1 MVFAYSLY
9 EVTMLTKLAILDKT
23 SIPVASKG
31 LDAYTHRGRAIA
43 NNIANVSTPGYR
55 RIEVSF
61 EEQLRQA
68 LDKELNLAGTR
79 TNGNH
84 MFLGRPELEHVKS
97 EGYRVNDFTN
107 PGEINNVDIDI
118 EMAKLAENE
127 IAFSFASAFI
137 KDRSSAIGEAIKG
150 SRE

>member
-1 MVFAYSLY
+1 MYFD
-9 EVTMLTKLAILDKT
+9 EVTAMLTKLAIMDKT

-43 NNIANVSTPGYR
+43 NNIANVSTPGYQ

-61 EEQLRQA
+61 EEQLRIA
-68 LDKELNLAGTR
+68 LDKELNLAGNR
-79 TNGNH
+79 TDKNH
-84 MFLGRPELEHVKS
+84 QFLGRPELEHVKS
-97 EGYRVNDFTN
+97 EGYRVKDATN

-127 IAFSFASAFI
+127 IAFNFATAFI
-137 KDRSSAIGEAIKG
+137 RDRSSTIGEAIRG
-150 SRE
+150 SRGV

>member
-1 MVFAYSLY
+1 
-9 EVTMLTKLAILDKT
+9 MLTKLAILDKT

-43 NNIANVSTPGYR
+43 NNIANISTPGYK

-61 EEQLRQA
+61 EEQLRKA
-68 LDKELNLAGTR
+68 LDKELNMAGSR

-84 MFLGRPELEHVKS
+84 LFLGRPELEHVKS
-97 EGYRVNDFTN
+97 EGYRVMDPTN

-118 EMAKLAENE
+118 EMAKMAENE
-127 IAFSFASAFI
+127 LAFNFAATFI
-137 KDRSSAIGEAIKG
+137 KDRHGAISEAIKG
-150 SRE
+150 NKGG

>member
-1 MVFAYSLY
+1 
-9 EVTMLTKLAILDKT
+9 MLTKLAILDKT

-61 EEQLRQA
+61 EDQLRKA
-68 LDKELNLAGTR
+68 LDKELNLAGKR
-79 TNGNH
+79 TDNNH
-84 MFLGRPELEHVKS
+84 FFLGRKEIDHIKS
-97 EGYRVNDFTN
+97 EGYRVEDQTN

-127 IAFSFASAFI
+127 IAFNFAAAFI
-137 KDRSSAIGEAIKG
+137 RDRSSTIGEAIRGSKG
-150 SRE
+150 GE

>member
-1 MVFAYSLY
+1 
-9 EVTMLTKLAILDKT
+9 MLTKLAILDKT

-61 EEQLRQA
+61 EDQLRRA
-68 LDKELNLAGTR
+68 LDKELNLPGKR
-79 TNGNH
+79 TDNNH
-84 MFLGRPELEHVKS
+84 FFLGRKELDHVKS
-97 EGYRVNDFTN
+97 EGYRVEDQTN

-127 IAFSFASAFI
+127 IAFNFATVFI
-137 KDRSSAIGEAIKG
+137 RDRNSTIGEAIKG
-150 SRE
+150 DRGG

>member
-1 MVFAYSLY
+1 
-9 EVTMLTKLAILDKT
+9 MLTKLAILDKT
-23 SIPVASKG
+23 SIPVASKA

-43 NNIANVSTPGYR
+43 NNIANVSTPGYN

-61 EEQLRQA
+61 EEQLRKA

-84 MFLGRPELEHVKS
+84 LFLGRPEIEHVKS
-97 EGYRVNDFTN
+97 EGYRVKDPTN

-118 EMAKLAENE
+118 EMGKLAENE
-127 IAFSFASAFI
+127 IAFNFASTFI
-137 KDRSSAIGEAIKG
+137 KDRHGAISEAIRGSKG
-150 SRE
+150 IV

>member
-1 MVFAYSLY
+1 
-9 EVTMLTKLAILDKT
+9 MLTKLAILDKT

-43 NNIANVSTPGYR
+43 NNIANVSTQGYR

-61 EEQLRQA
+61 EEQLRKA
-68 LDKELNLAGTR
+68 LDKELNLPGKR
-79 TNGNH
+79 TDNNH
-84 MFLGRPELEHVKS
+84 FFLGRKELEHVKS
-97 EGYRVNDFTN
+97 EGYRVEDQTN

-127 IAFSFASAFI
+127 IAFNFATAFI
-137 KDRSSAIGEAIKG
+137 RDRSSTIGEAIKG
-150 SRE
+150 DRGG

>member
-1 MVFAYSLY
+1 
-9 EVTMLTKLAILDKT
+9 MLTKLAILDKT

-31 LDAYTHRGRAIA
+31 LDAYAHRGRAIA
-43 NNIANVSTPGYR
+43 NNIANVSTPGYN

-61 EEQLRQA
+61 EEQLRKA

-84 MFLGRPELEHVKS
+84 LFLGRPELEHVKS
-97 EGYRVNDFTN
+97 EGYRVTDQTN

-118 EMAKLAENE
+118 EMGKLAENE
-127 IAFSFASAFI
+127 IAFNFATAFI
-137 KDRSSAIGEAIKG
+137 RDRSSTIGEAIRG
-150 SRE
+150 NRGG

>member
-1 MVFAYSLY
+1 
-9 EVTMLTKLAILDKT
+9 MLTKLAILDKT

-43 NNIANVSTPGYR
+43 NNIANISTPGYN

-61 EEQLRQA
+61 EEQLRKA
-68 LDKELNLAGTR
+68 LDRELNLAGTR

-84 MFLGRPELEHVKS
+84 LFLGRPELEHVKS
-97 EGYRVNDFTN
+97 EGYRVKDQTN

-118 EMAKLAENE
+118 EMGKLAENE
-127 IAFSFASAFI
+127 IAFNFATAFI
-137 KDRSSAIGEAIKG
+137 KDRSGTINEAISG
-150 SRE
+150 SRGAA

>member
-1 MVFAYSLY
+1 
-9 EVTMLTKLAILDKT
+9 MLTKLAILDKT

-61 EEQLRQA
+61 EEQLREA
-68 LDKELNLAGTR
+68 LNKELNLAGTR
-79 TNGNH
+79 THGNH
-84 MFLGRPELEHVKS
+84 MFLGRKELEHVKS
-97 EGYRVNDFTN
+97 EGYRVDDPTT

-127 IAFSFASAFI
+127 IAFSFATAFI
-137 KDRSSAIGEAIKG
+137 KDRHGAIGEAIKG
-150 SRE
+150 NRGGGGGGTGV

>member
-1 MVFAYSLY
+1 
-9 EVTMLTKLAILDKT
+9 MLTKLAILDKT

-61 EEQLRQA
+61 EDQLRKA
-68 LDKELNLAGTR
+68 LDKELNLPGKR
-79 TNGNH
+79 TNNNH
-84 MFLGRPELEHVKS
+84 FFLGRQELEHVKS
-97 EGYRVNDFTN
+97 EGYRVEDQTN

-127 IAFSFASAFI
+127 IAFNFATAFI
-137 KDRSSAIGEAIKG
+137 RDRNGTISEAIRG
-150 SRE
+150 DRGG

>member
-1 MVFAYSLY
+1 
-9 EVTMLTKLAILDKT
+9 MLTKLAILDKP

-31 LDAYTHRGRAIA
+31 LDAYAHRGRAIA
-43 NNIANVSTPGYR
+43 NNIANVSTPGYQ

-61 EEQLRQA
+61 EEQLRRA

-84 MFLGRPELEHVKS
+84 LFLGRPELEHVKS
-97 EGYRVNDFTN
+97 EGYRVTEPIDLTN

-127 IAFSFASAFI
+127 IAFNFATAFI
-137 KDRSSAIGEAIKG
+137 KDRTSTIGEAIKG
-150 SRE
+150 DRSGGGG

>member
-1 MVFAYSLY
+1 
-9 EVTMLTKLAILDKT
+9 MLTKLAILDKT

-43 NNIANVSTPGYR
+43 NNIANVTTSGYN

-61 EEQLRQA
+61 EEQLRKA
-68 LDKELNLAGTR
+68 LDKELNMAGTR

-84 MFLGRPELEHVKS
+84 LFLGRAELEHVKS
-97 EGYRVNDFTN
+97 EGYIVQDPTN
-107 PGEINNVDIDI
+107 AGEVNNVDIDM

-127 IAFSFASAFI
+127 IAYNFATAFI
-137 KDRSSAIGEAIKG
+137 KDRTSTIGEAIKG
-150 SRE
+150 NKGG

>member
-1 MVFAYSLY
+1 
-9 EVTMLTKLAILDKT
+9 MLTKLAILDKT

-61 EEQLRQA
+61 EAQLREA
-68 LDKELNLAGTR
+68 MDKELNLPGKR
-79 TNGNH
+79 TNNNH
-84 MFLGRPELEHVKS
+84 FFLGRQELEHVKS
-97 EGYRVNDFTN
+97 EGYRVEDLTN

-118 EMAKLAENE
+118 EMSKLAENE
-127 IAFSFASAFI
+127 IAFNFATAFI
-137 KDRSSAIGEAIKG
+137 RDRSGTITEAIKG
-150 SRE
+150 DRGG

>member
-1 MVFAYSLY
+1 
-9 EVTMLTKLAILDKT
+9 MLTKLAILDKT

-55 RIEVSF
+55 RIEISF
-61 EEQLRQA
+61 EDQLRRA
-68 LDKELNLAGTR
+68 LDKELNLAGKR
-79 TNGNH
+79 TDNNH
-84 MFLGRPELEHVKS
+84 FFLGRKELEHIKS
-97 EGYRVNDFTN
+97 EGYRVEDQTN

-127 IAFSFASAFI
+127 IAFNFATTFI
-137 KDRSSAIGEAIKG
+137 RDRNSTISEAIKG
-150 SRE
+150 DRGG

>member
-1 MVFAYSLY
+1 
-9 EVTMLTKLAILDKT
+9 MLVKLAILDKT

-61 EEQLRQA
+61 EDQLRVA

-79 TNGNH
+79 THGNH
-84 MFLGRPELEHVKS
+84 QFLGRSQLEHVKS
-97 EGYRVNDFTN
+97 EGHRVNDPTN

-127 IAFSFASAFI
+127 IAFNFATAFI
-137 KDRSSAIGEAIKG
+137 KDRHGAISEAIKG
-150 SRE
+150 AKGG

>member
-1 MVFAYSLY
+1 
-9 EVTMLTKLAILDKT
+9 MLTKLAILDKT

-31 LDAYTHRGRAIA
+31 LDAYAHRGRAIA

-61 EEQLRQA
+61 EDQLRRA
-68 LDKELNLAGTR
+68 LDKQLNLAGER
-79 TNGNH
+79 TDGNH
-84 MFLGRPELEHVKS
+84 LFLGRPELEHVKS
-97 EGYRVNDFTN
+97 EGYRVDDYTN

-127 IAFSFASAFI
+127 IAFNFAATFI
-137 KDRSSAIGEAIKG
+137 KDRSGAIGEAIRG
-150 SRE
+150 SRFGGE

>member
-1 MVFAYSLY
+1 
-9 EVTMLTKLAILDKT
+9 MLTKLAILDKT

-61 EEQLRQA
+61 EEQLRKA
-68 LDKELNLAGTR
+68 LDKELNMAGNR
-79 TNGNH
+79 THGNH
-84 MFLGRPELEHVKS
+84 LFLGRPELEHVKS
-97 EGYRVNDFTN
+97 EGYRVNDFTT

-127 IAFSFASAFI
+127 IAFSFATAFI
-137 KDRSSAIGEAIKG
+137 KDRSGTIGEAIKG
-150 SRE
+150 SRGGGG